1 MDDASLYASYF
12 VYIGIGIFICNGV
25 SMGAFLA
32 VSEKITGRLRKLYFQ
47 SLVKQEIG
55 WFDMINTNELASKVS
70 LEIFTI
76 QQGIGE
82 KIPTFLHSTS
92 TVLAGFILSFTKGW
106 ELSLV
111 LTGAFP
117 VIALSGTLFAWVLTN
132 IKKLTDN
139 AYIHASAL
147 AEQSLNSIKTV
158 KSLVSEDFEKQIF
171 VKELEK
177 AVKITL
183 KYGVLVGFAIGAL
196 YFCFMSNYGLG
207 LWFGSIL
214 IEEKRENRVENRPYN
229 VGDILTIFFC
239 ITMGS
244 LFMAQIPPP
253 IKAFIA
259 AKQAGREVFATIE
272 RSPKIVLND
281 TSKKIALNVQGNIE
295 LKGVEFTYPA
305 RQEVKVLKKVNIF
318 IEKGKKTAFVGESGS
333 GKSTIVAL
341 IERFY
346 DPEGGSVTLDGID
359 LKEYNL
365 KSLREQIGYVGQEPV
380 LFSGTIRENLAFGK
394 EKATEE
400 EMWEALK
407 KANAA
412 NFVKGLQSQM
422 DTFIGVGGNQLSGG
436 QKQRIAIAR
445 AVLKNPPILLLDE
458 ATSALGIFTNKGL
471 F

>member
-1 MDDASLYASYF
+1 
-12 VYIGIGIFICNGV
+12 
-25 SMGAFLA
+25 MGAYLA
-32 VSEKITGRLRKLYFQ
+32 ISEKITGRLRKLYFQ

-70 LEIFTI
+70 VEIFTI

-82 KIPTFLHSTS
+82 KIPTFLHSTT
-92 TVLAGFILSFTKGW
+92 TVLAGFILAFTKGW

-117 VIALSGTLFAWVLTN
+117 IIALSGTLFAWVLTN
-132 IKKLTDN
+132 IKKLTDK

-147 AEQSLNSIKTV
+147 AEQSLNAIKTV

-183 KYGVLVGFAIGAL
+183 KYGVLVGFAIGML

-214 IEEKRENRVENRPYN
+214 IEEKRENVVEHRPYN
-229 VGDILTIFFC
+229 VGDVLTIFFC

-259 AKQAGREVFATIE
+259 AKQAGREVFETIE
-272 RSPKIVLND
+272 RNPKILLND
-281 TSKKIALNVQGNIE
+281 TSKKIALNLQGNIE
-295 LKGVEFTYPA
+295 LKSVEFIYPA
-305 RQEVKVLKKVNIF
+305 RPEVKVLNKINIF
-318 IEKGKKTAFVGESGS
+318 IEKGKKTVFVGEGGS

-346 DPEGGSVTLDGID
+346 DPEGGNVSIDGVD

-365 KSLREQIGYVGQEPV
+365 KSLRENIGYVGQEPV

-394 EKATEE
+394 ENATVE

-407 KANAA
+407 KANAE
-412 NFVKGLQSQM
+412 NFVNGLQAQL
-422 DTFIGVGGNQLSGG
+422 DTFIGIGGNQLSGG

-445 AVLKNPPILLLDE
+445 AILKDPPILLLDE
-458 ATSALGIFTNKGL
+458 ATSALGTYKKEL
-471 F
+471 Y